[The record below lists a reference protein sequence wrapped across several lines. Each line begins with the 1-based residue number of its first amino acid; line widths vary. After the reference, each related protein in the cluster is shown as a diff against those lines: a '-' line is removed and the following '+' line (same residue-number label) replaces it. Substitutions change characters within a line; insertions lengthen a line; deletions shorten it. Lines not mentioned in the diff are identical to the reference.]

1 MKRRQFIQS
10 TAALTASS
18 FFLNKVFAG
27 EFPALKKNIGIQLF
41 SLPKMLEADFPKA
54 IQILS
59 VLGYREI
66 ELYGPFPFSTASAQK
81 RWAQVT
87 PSLGFSGSGYFG
99 YSVEEVRDIMKQNG
113 MTIPSV
119 HTDYDTLQQNME
131 GLAKA
136 SSVLGFEYVCLPA
149 IPEERRKT
157 LDDYKRVADDFNA
170 IGERAKK
177 YNLKFAYHNHG
188 YGFKPM
194 EGKVPVTMLLEMTD
208 PKTVFLE
215 MDIYWTTAGGADP
228 VEYLKKYA
236 GRYHL
241 MHVKDMKEKRTFSGD
256 GGNSQQWI
264 ELFPYMTTAG
274 SGVLDLKA
282 IIAEAQKSGVKH
294 FFVEQDMVA
303 DPEVALKKSV
313 DYLKSI

>member
-18 FFLNKVFAG
+18 FFVSKSFAG
-27 EFPALKKNIGIQLF
+27 EFAALKNIGIQLF
-41 SLPKMLEADFPKA
+41 SLPKMLESDFAKT
-54 IQILS
+54 IQMLAS
-59 VLGYREI
+59 LGYKEI
-66 ELYGPFPFSTASAQK
+66 ELYGPFPFSTPSAQE
-81 RWAQVT
+81 RWARVT

-99 YSVEEVRDIMKQNG
+99 RSAEEVRDVVNKNG
-113 MTIPSV
+113 MKIPSV
-119 HTDYDTLQQNME
+119 HTDYETLLQNME

-149 IPEERRKT
+149 IPEEKRKT
-157 LDDYKRVADDFNA
+157 LDDYKRVADEFNV
-170 IGERAKK
+170 IGESAKK
-177 YNLKFAYHNHG
+177 HNLKFAYHNHG

-194 EGKVPVTMLLEMTD
+194 EGKVPMTMLLEMTD

-228 VEYLKKYA
+228 VEYLKKYS

-241 MHVKDMKEKRTFSGD
+241 MHLKDMKEKKTFSGD
-256 GGNSQQWI
+256 GGDSQQWI

-274 SGVLDLKA
+274 SGVLDLKK
-282 IIAEAQKSGVKH
+282 IIAQAQKSGVKH

-303 DPEVALKKSV
+303 NPEIALKKSV